1 MVWKTSTSKTI
12 FQISNNNT
20 SGRLVI
26 VTCKN
31 VQSQLYLHGIWI
43 LKLYYWVSHEHQTEN
58 SYFFWQLEDANIKTL
73 KMYSLIFDALA
84 YCEMITM
91 VGLVNTSII
100 SHNHHFFLSFFFFF
114 LYWEIKINS
123 LREFPGDPVVKTP
136 HLHCRGYEL
145 DPWSLIWEL
154 RSRKHRGAAK
164 KILSQHLSSI

>member
-31 VQSQLYLHGIWI
+31 VQSQLYLHGICI

-114 LYWEIKINS
+114 FCIEKLRSTLLGNS
-123 LREFPGDPVVKTP
+123 LEIQWLR
-136 HLHCRGYEL
+136 LHTCTAGVM
-145 DPWSLIWEL
+145 SLILGPWF
-154 RSRKHRGAAK
+154 GN
-164 KILSQHLSSI
+164 